1 MACLSNGNYKIIQ
14 TIPSST
20 LTCMYGG
27 QASTIQALID
37 GIIVHADNWMKRKL
51 PLSDYKPILSNA
63 YCSDT
68 VTMNVATVE
77 DLLQVAIQN
86 TASLASLNF
95 IEDTSESDPKN
106 QGSRGLA
113 GRFVKQVKSAVID
126 LNPNLKGSFG
136 VSLGGIHRYHFVANG
151 YIANLGAMNPASAYN
166 SINESKRLLWDLSV
180 VKDYDWTIERQELII
195 YMPKDDKITYSKKQ
209 YSSAKDALQK
219 FEQEADKKSIRL
231 ITTSSPDEARDR
243 LIKAA

>member
-1 MACLSNGNYKIIQ
+1 
-14 TIPSST
+14 
-20 LTCMYGG
+20 
-27 QASTIQALID
+27 
-37 GIIVHADNWMKRKL
+37 
-51 PLSDYKPILSNA
+51 
-63 YCSDT
+63 
-68 VTMNVATVE
+68 
-77 DLLQVAIQN
+77 
-86 TASLASLNF
+86 
-95 IEDTSESDPKN
+95 
-106 QGSRGLA
+106 
-113 GRFVKQVKSAVID
+113 
-126 LNPNLKGSFG
+126 
-136 VSLGGIHRYHFVANG
+136 
-151 YIANLGAMNPASAYN
+151 MNPASAYN